1 MNVALAANRHLIAL
15 AELEARV
22 RRNNVPAE
30 PMTVPDDDGGRAF
43 AVDAHR
49 RGVQCETVDGAIRVV
64 LPEAWLEGA
73 RIVAE
78 EEERAI
84 RPLKG
89 HLEAL
94 RYAEVLYCRD
104 YGIHDAGRA
113 NRILVDMGVIG
124 VFVDGGRDGIFFRK
138 M

>member
-1 MNVALAANRHLIAL
+1 MDVALAANRHLIAL

-22 RRNNVPAE
+22 RRNNVPAT
-30 PMTVPDDDGGRAF
+30 PMTVPDDDAGRMF
-43 AVDAHR
+43 ALKALQ
-49 RGVQCETVDGAIRVV
+49 RGVQCDAVDGSIHVV

-78 EEERAI
+78 EEARAI
-84 RPLKG
+84 KPLKG

-104 YGIHDAGRA
+104 YGIHDTGRA